1 MSRIDPPE
9 GSVVFLDHQPEM
21 LAAFN
26 TPYGTLWSRGSVDQ
40 ATKEVGRL
48 RNAQLVDCGL

>member
-1 MSRIDPPE
+1 VSRIDPPA

-21 LAAFN
+21 FAAFN
-26 TPYGTLWSRGSVDQ
+26 TLYGTLWSRGSVDQ